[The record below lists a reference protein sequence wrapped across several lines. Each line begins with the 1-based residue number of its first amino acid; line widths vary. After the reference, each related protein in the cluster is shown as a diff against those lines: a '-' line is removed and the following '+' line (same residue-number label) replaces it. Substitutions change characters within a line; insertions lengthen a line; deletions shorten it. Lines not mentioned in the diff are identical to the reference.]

1 VLELVAS
8 TALLA
13 IVFCCRRGR
22 LRYGAARNGYA
33 LALLAASLGLH
44 FSDPACA
51 APRVIAVTLEGAVT
65 PASADYAVRAIRKAE
80 RDGAALVVLKLDTP
94 GGLDPSMRS
103 IIKAILASSVPV
115 ATFVAPDGAR
125 AASAGTYILYASHI
139 AAMAPAT
146 NLGAATPVS
155 IGGGG
160 DDNAKPAEKDAR
172 SKGPPGSRESLRAK
186 QINDAA
192 AYLRG
197 LAQLRGRNADW
208 AERAV
213 REAVSL
219 SASEAVKL
227 KVIDLVARDER
238 DLMKQLDGR
247 KVTVAGAERVL
258 HTAGAEI
265 VAVEPDWRTRLL
277 MVVTDPS
284 VAVILMMIGI
294 YGLLFEF
301 MNPGFVLPGVL
312 GGICLLVGLY
322 ALQLLPINYAGVA
335 LILLGIAFI
344 VAEAFMPSFGALGIG
359 GIASL
364 AIGMVVLVDPE
375 SAPGLEIPLSF
386 VAALSLV
393 MAALVFATAFVAVK
407 ARRTPVVTGREQ
419 LHGAEAVV
427 LEDYDA
433 EAGEGWARVH
443 GETWRIRSAI
453 PLKAGERAR
462 VTAVSGLT
470 LTVEKPQ

>member
-1 VLELVAS
+1 
-8 TALLA
+8 
-13 IVFCCRRGR
+13 
-22 LRYGAARNGYA
+22 
-33 LALLAASLGLH
+33 
-44 FSDPACA
+44 
-51 APRVIAVTLEGAVT
+51 
-65 PASADYAVRAIRKAE
+65 
-80 RDGAALVVLKLDTP
+80 VLKLDTP

-160 DDNAKPAEKDAR
+160 ESARPGAQPDEKDAK
-172 SKGPPGSRESLRAK
+172 SKGPAGSRESLRAK
-186 QINDAA
+186 QVNDAA
-192 AYLRG
+192 AYIRG
-197 LAQLRGRNADW
+197 LAQLRGRNAAW

-219 SASEAVKL
+219 SASEALKL

-238 DLMKQLDGR
+238 DLMQQLDAR
-247 KVTVAGAERVL
+247 KLSVQGAERVL
-258 HTAGAEI
+258 HTAGAETVGI
-265 VAVEPDWRTRLL
+265 EPDWRTRLL
-277 MVVTDPS
+277 MVATDPS

-322 ALQLLPINYAGVA
+322 ALQLLPINYAGVG

-364 AIGMVVLVDPE
+364 AIGMVVLVDPD

-393 MAALVFATAFVAVK
+393 MAALVFATAYLAVK
-407 ARRTPVVTGREQ
+407 ARRRPVVTGREQ
-419 LHGAEAVV
+419 LQGAEAVV
-427 LEDYDA
+427 LEDFDA

-443 GETWRIRSAI
+443 GETWRIKSAV